1 MESVGMKKEWLE
13 TVLEVSSSSHDAH
26 AADAYALFELQGDVL
41 TSEIQTMSKPNR
53 LDGVVIGTLFGLTD
67 VGEPL
72 VDFPANPAGEH
83 LPARSAVTL
92 GKGEIGREV
101 ALLFE
106 GGDPRRPIVMGLIQ
120 HPEKMPSTS
129 ADSLRSETQNS
140 MDAEVDGERLVFT
153 AKKEIVL
160 RCGKASITL
169 TRAGKVLIRGAYLL
183 SRSSGV
189 NRIKGGSVQ
198 IN

>member
-1 MESVGMKKEWLE
+1 MKKEWLE
-13 TVLEVSSSSHDAH
+13 TVLEVAASPRETH
-26 AADAYALFELQGDVL
+26 AVNAEALFKLQADVSASDIWKKAEPL
-41 TSEIQTMSKPNR
+41 R

-67 VGEPL
+67 AGEPL
-72 VDFPANPAGEH
+72 VDFPANSAGEH
-83 LPARSAVTL
+83 IPARSAVTL
-92 GKGEIGREV
+92 DKGEIGREV

-106 GGDPRRPIVMGLIQ
+106 GSDPRRPIIMGLIR
-120 HPEKMPSTS
+120 HPERTPSTS
-129 ADSLRSETQNS
+129 LANICSEVQNPIEV
-140 MDAEVDGERLVFT
+140 EVDGERLVFT

-169 TRAGKVLIRGAYLL
+169 TRAGKILIHGAYLL